1 MTRLRILF
9 DADDV
14 AETLLEGWV
23 KTLNERYGTTTSVE
37 DVTDRD
43 VSKAFPTLTK

>member
-1 MTRLRILF
+1 MTHLRILF

-23 KTLNERYGTTTSVE
+23 KTLN
-37 DVTDRD
+37 
-43 VSKAFPTLTK
+43 KAADLRRAPGR